1 MSKKDIRDSLTDD
14 ARGSGGGFVPG
25 NAITP
30 MVDLGGS
37 ARPENAVPARTNVT
51 ESLEYPAYNWAPS
64 AFQRGQYNSEY
75 ADLIKA
81 ASDRIANWNYDPK
94 NDVSYRAYAQ
104 QYMRNGANAYEDT
117 LARQAARTGGV
128 ASSYAAAAAQQQYNN
143 YMADLASKVPEL
155 EQLAYQKAMN
165 NLNMYT
171 GLDETAYN
179 RWQNDEQMR
188 YNDWARLQSAAQSAY
203 NQRYNAELNRYKAA
217 NTEDNG
223 ATDTDN
229 IVSILKGFK
238 DGANA
243 YEYLK
248 NRGYDGETMD
258 ELLSLASYSPGD
270 AYFAYND
277 KTKDR
282 EFSLMRETAINK
294 LEKAPNPRDRR
305 LTLDGLLQ
313 TGQIDRSTYEALYR
327 RYMMDEDKL

>member
-37 ARPENAVPARTNVT
+37 ARPENVAPARAKVT

-117 LARQAARTGGV
+117 LARQATRTGGV

-203 NQRYNAELNRYKAA
+203 NQRYNAELNKYKADLESA
-217 NTEDNG
+217 
-223 ATDTDN
+223 ATDASTADA
-229 IVSILKGFK
+229 
-238 DGANA
+238 DA
-243 YEYLK
+243 YKKRLEELVEQNVITADEALEKWYSYRDPEYLTTEMQK
-248 NRGYDGETMD
+248 TKAAR
-258 ELLSLASYSPGD
+258 D
-270 AYFAYND
+270 AYSAAIERAEKGTEFDNALDMINRRSPAEASKWLDDQYKSGKISSTTYNTL
-277 KTKDR
+277 KKR
-282 EFSLMRETAINK
+282 IFNK
-294 LEKAPNPRDRR
+294 F
-305 LTLDGLLQ
+305 
-313 TGQIDRSTYEALYR
+313 
-327 RYMMDEDKL
+327 